1 VTTAARKAQR
11 AADSAEN
18 AKVGCGGG
26 DDGEPAVTVVAP
38 CCRRPRRSHYRCRSQ
53 SRCRQSY
60 HQSRHRRRGHCV
72 VAAPAPPPPPPRWP
86 SSGGDS
92 GGGGGTGVS
101 GGGER
106 GSGSVCTTV
115 RRPRLRTELVERS
128 GTLSSGHVCFERLD
142 LYQYSTRA
150 AYPQQRRTPPPRQ
163 SAAADK
169 SSNSRG

>member
-1 VTTAARKAQR
+1 L
-11 AADSAEN
+11 
-18 AKVGCGGG
+18 
-26 DDGEPAVTVVAP
+26 AVEEWDYTDLVW
-38 CCRRPRRSHYRCRSQ
+38 
-53 SRCRQSY
+53 
-60 HQSRHRRRGHCV
+60 
-72 VAAPAPPPPPPRWP
+72 APAGYAVLGVQCPVRCQRRCHRYPVGG
-86 SSGGDS
+86 SDGGDS
-92 GGGGGTGVS
+92 GGGTGVS

-106 GSGSVCTTV
+106 GSGSVYTTV

-128 GTLSSGHVCFERLD
+128 GTLSSGHACFERLD